1 MGVAKVVIQTKQHL
15 AILIP
20 CGRALVLN
28 LLRWG
33 GEIRSFE
40 QLDLPPLDAKAAGIK
55 SAEMTMAMAL
65 IKDMS
70 QAWDADQFR
79 NSFSEEIHQLVQA
92 KAHAGDVQNVEKQET
107 APAAPANA
115 AVLDL
120 TALLKNSLGKGAGGP
135 SATAAKEKKYRV
147 NGKKMQRRQ
156 RPENRQNPQ
165 KPRPGPLQ
173 NAPPPN
179 NPIFGLAAF
188 FTKAISL

>member
-92 KAHAGDVQNVEKQET
+92 KAHA
-107 APAAPANA
+107 
-115 AVLDL
+115 L
-120 TALLKNSLGKGAGGP
+120 SL
-135 SATAAKEKKYRV
+135 
-147 NGKKMQRRQ
+147 
-156 RPENRQNPQ
+156 
-165 KPRPGPLQ
+165 
-173 NAPPPN
+173 
-179 NPIFGLAAF
+179 IH
-188 FTKAISL
+188 I